1 MKEIALMHY
10 SNDKSN
16 EFLNICSDFHLG
28 RHFFGLVG
36 GFFVGL
42 SVTLP
47 HEIVQKIKILSKMK
61 TLKLW
66 RIAFMMLAAM
76 LSLAS
81 CSSDDDNDV
90 YEATEL
96 GGTWQKVYD
105 EGVADAGTVQYT
117 FHPQSVNNGTVD
129 IFTSDWAAG
138 ETTVYRIYT
147 VTDAG
152 HLQISPK
159 PDDTSVALTVD
170 CDIRRLTSTQMIWN
184 KPGTSEEIA
193 RFTKEK

>member
-1 MKEIALMHY
+1 
-10 SNDKSN
+10 
-16 EFLNICSDFHLG
+16 
-28 RHFFGLVG
+28 
-36 GFFVGL
+36 
-42 SVTLP
+42 
-47 HEIVQKIKILSKMK
+47 MK
-61 TLKLW
+61 TMKLW
-66 RIAFMMLAAM
+66 RIAFVMLAAL

-159 PDDTSVALTVD
+159 PDDTSVAPTVD

>member
-1 MKEIALMHY
+1 MKM
-10 SNDKSN
+10 
-16 EFLNICSDFHLG
+16 
-28 RHFFGLVG
+28 
-36 GFFVGL
+36 
-42 SVTLP
+42 
-47 HEIVQKIKILSKMK
+47 M
-61 TLKLW
+61 KLW
-66 RIAFMMLAAM
+66 RNILVMTAAM

-90 YEATEL
+90 YEAAEL

-105 EGVADAGTVQYT
+105 EGVADAGMVQYT
-117 FHPQSVNNGTVD
+117 FHPQSANNGTVD

-138 ETTVYRIYT
+138 DTTVYRIYT

-170 CDIRRLTSTQMIWN
+170 CDIRRLTSTQMIWYN
-184 KPGTSEEIA
+184 TDSNEELA
-193 RFTKEK
+193 RFKKIK